1 MALRIDVRDEVGAV
15 VAHAPGIPGVAPERV
30 SLRRVAEKL
39 IARGRLRPLS
49 AAELDALDRMG
60 STEVGGKIA
69 KKLSKKV
76 LAPVKKAA
84 KAVASSNIVKKVASV
99 AAKVVP
105 APASYAISGAQ
116 AAAKLGKALKKGD
129 PKAKKIAPMVK
140 LAAQGKATAKQL
152 TDAAKKIGVDAG
164 LALEAAAVG
173 KVAMMAQAGDAQ
185 AQAAMNVANQ
195 LTSPD
200 VVDQNAAAE
209 TIGQLAVVQ
218 AAQSGDATAFMVTGP
233 DGTQY
238 RTLVVPA
245 TSA

>member
-1 MALRIDVRDEVGAV
+1 VGLNIHVRDEVGAV

-39 IARGRLRPLS
+39 IAKGKIPPLS
-49 AAELDALDRMG
+49 AAQLAELDHMG
-60 STEVGGKIA
+60 GVEVGGKIA
-69 KKLSKKV
+69 KKLKAKV
-76 LAPVKKAA
+76 AAPIKKAA
-84 KAVASSNIVKKVASV
+84 KAVATSKVVKSVAKV

-105 APASYAISGAQ
+105 APASYAITGAQ

-152 TDAAKKIGVDAG
+152 TDAAKKVGVDAT

-173 KVAMMAQAGDAQ
+173 KVAMMAEQGDPQ

-195 LTSPD
+195 LTSPN
-200 VVDQNAAAE
+200 VQDQEQAAE

-218 AAQSGDATAFMVTGP
+218 AAQSGDATAFMVTAP

-238 RTLVVPA
+238 KTLVVPA